1 MKTYKTENPGK
12 ENPVFQT
19 SGSRRQTQATCPRS
33 CQGEGPGQ
41 QMWSVSLRRELS
53 SCEGT
58 PGAPP
63 ASRSRGCHPAD
74 APALRVHTC
83 PAGGRQR
90 CRSLPGA
97 AALLLTQTVR
107 LLLYAAGSAVSAW
120 YLGVCVTP
128 RVGVN
133 GGGGREAWFGCPWHE
148 GGPQRGRGRVWDR
161 VVGITLGGPLGAA
174 SVPRGAVFK
183 LPPPHS
189 CLLTLYA
196 WTASI
201 DSCFDFLRE
210 T

>member
-1 MKTYKTENPGK
+1 MSPELPGGGAGTADV
-12 ENPVFQT
+12 ECFPPA
-19 SGSRRQTQATCPRS
+19 GALLP
-33 CQGEGPGQ
+33 PGT
-41 QMWSVSLRRELS
+41 R
-53 SCEGT
+53 
-58 PGAPP
+58 GAPP
-63 ASRSRGCHPAD
+63 ASRSRGPHPAD
-74 APALRVHTC
+74 APALPVHTC

-97 AALLLTQTVR
+97 AALLLTRTVR

-183 LPPPHS
+183 PPPPNPA
-189 CLLTLYA
+189 CLLSTHGRP
-196 WTASI
+196 AST
-201 DSCFDFLRE
+201 F
-210 T
+210 